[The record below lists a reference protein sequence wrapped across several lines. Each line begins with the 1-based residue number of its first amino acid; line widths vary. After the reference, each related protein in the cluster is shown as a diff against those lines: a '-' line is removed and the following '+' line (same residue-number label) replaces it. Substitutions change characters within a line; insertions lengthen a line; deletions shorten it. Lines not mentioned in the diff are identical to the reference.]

1 MQVSSQCRY
10 PMHANG
16 EGLFCVTSYSLKYLT
31 EDAEAWTPYKENDMT
46 KVKQI
51 MHEFHCF
58 MCNNMFTGLPSV
70 LLS

>member
-1 MQVSSQCRY
+1 MQ
-10 PMHANG
+10 ANG
-16 EGLFCVTSYSLKYLT
+16 EGLFCVTSYSLGYRT
-31 EDAEAWTPYKENDMT
+31 EDSEPWTRYKENDMT

-51 MHEFHCF
+51 MHEFHFF